1 MGKKFNR
8 YRRYVDSIFGIT
20 TTALEEHRER
30 SGVQLEFIKD
40 IQHARERDTL
50 RVEDLAERMKAL
62 EMQVKLDARAISSG
76 RIDEQRI
83 KDLET
88 QMYSKKTDDR
98 IDEWADLSVTLER
111 TVSDMSGDIENF
123 DRRLQKL
130 SDRISTVEGSS
141 EVNEK
146 HQIDFA
152 IEFDEK
158 FNAIKDTLEE
168 ALRVQLTPKQFESLV
183 TELWPKITTVGREI
197 PLRSDSRLK
206 ASCNSLSIRV
216 LELEKENKELKAYVA
231 EKFQEQV
238 DELSEDFREGAQP
251 IVDEVK
257 RVLGYD

>member
-50 RVEDLAERMKAL
+50 RVEGLDERMKAL
-62 EMQVKLDARAISSG
+62 EMQVKLDARAISRRG
-76 RIDEQRI
+76 NYEQRI
-83 KDLET
+83 KDLEE
-88 QMYSKKTDDR
+88 QSQTDTD
-98 IDEWADLSVTLER
+98 
-111 TVSDMSGDIENF
+111 F

-130 SDRISTVEGSS
+130 SDRLSTVEGSS
-141 EVNEK
+141 QVNEK

-168 ALRVQLTPKQFESLV
+168 ALRVQMTPKQFESLV

-231 EKFQEQV
+231 EKLQEQV
-238 DELSEDFREGAQP
+238 DA
-251 IVDEVK
+251 DEVK
-257 RVLGYD
+257 KVFGI